1 MGIKEDVYYEGGPHR
16 GDLIVNLLLGLTIIC
31 LPLTI
36 GSIVR
41 AFWLRYRITSRRIS
55 ITSGWQGRDRS
66 DVIYPEIRAVVA
78 VPRGWGAWGDMVLT
92 LKDGS
97 RLEMRSV
104 PNFRA
109 VADYINER
117 IGAAA
122 QTATS
127 KR

>member
-1 MGIKEDVYYEGGPHR
+1 
-16 GDLIVNLLLGLTIIC
+16 
-31 LPLTI
+31 
-36 GSIVR
+36 
-41 AFWLRYRITSRRIS
+41 
-55 ITSGWQGRDRS
+55 
-66 DVIYPEIRAVVA
+66 
-78 VPRGWGAWGDMVLT
+78 
-92 LKDGS
+92 
-97 RLEMRSV
+97 MRSV